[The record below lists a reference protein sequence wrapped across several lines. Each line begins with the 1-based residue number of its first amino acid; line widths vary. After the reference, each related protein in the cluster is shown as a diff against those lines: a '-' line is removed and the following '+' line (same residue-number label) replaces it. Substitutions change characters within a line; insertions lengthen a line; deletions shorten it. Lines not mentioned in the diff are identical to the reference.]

1 MTDDKEKHDPVARE
15 GQGKESSH
23 MRVLII
29 TQGYYGERMVDNI
42 KGLCPDN
49 WEVYSY
55 TFTTGLP
62 ALLDDPA
69 EFLPGEL
76 PATDLLISLGEET
89 GVAQLITDIVKMT
102 DAKVVIAP
110 ADNRA
115 WLPPGL
121 ARQIQRKLES
131 MGVDMVNPVP
141 FCSLTEEDSQNP
153 CIQEFA
159 RYFGK
164 PEVDIE
170 FYKDDRHRVGK
181 VTVSKNAPCGSTQFV
196 ANGLVGLWFRDAVEQ
211 AGLLHHQYP
220 CMATMAMDR
229 EFQDTLMHRAGIFI
243 KQSVEENIKEAKLGK
258 SSV

>member
-110 ADNRA
+110 ADIRA
-115 WLPPGL
+115 
-121 ARQIQRKLES
+121 
-131 MGVDMVNPVP
+131 
-141 FCSLTEEDSQNP
+141 
-153 CIQEFA
+153 
-159 RYFGK
+159 
-164 PEVDIE
+164 
-170 FYKDDRHRVGK
+170 
-181 VTVSKNAPCGSTQFV
+181 
-196 ANGLVGLWFRDAVEQ
+196 
-211 AGLLHHQYP
+211 
-220 CMATMAMDR
+220 
-229 EFQDTLMHRAGIFI
+229 
-243 KQSVEENIKEAKLGK
+243 
-258 SSV
+258 